1 MVYWTGLSYPL
12 KDGDFLRKEVEY
24 DEIYSQARCQQH
36 TDLLP
41 VNTQPAVCIVARVPL
56 SRRPL

>member
-1 MVYWTGLSYPL
+1 MVYWTGLSYPF

-24 DEIYSQARCQQH
+24 DEIHSQARCQQH
-36 TDLLP
+36 TGLLP

-56 SRRPL
+56 